1 MPRQRTGDESVR
13 ARLVAAAQ
21 GVLQREGLPA
31 VTVRRVAAEAGLS
44 VGVLYNHFRDA
55 DDLVASA
62 LMEQLTA
69 VGTDVAEGSAS
80 TDLAAYATL
89 LLEQMRASMPI
100 GVSLLSR
107 PSLRNRIREHSGGVS
122 QPVLGTALLDALL
135 AAQRSG
141 TIGKDVDVEGVVLGV
156 TTLVHGVALVELFS
170 AQPTSREGLQ
180 RLLAP
185 YQDALQVKATKPVR
199 QR

>member
-62 LMEQLTA
+62 LMSQLSA
-69 VGTDVAEGSAS
+69 VGADVAQGSLS
-80 TDLAAYATL
+80 TDLTAYAEL

-100 GVSLLSR
+100 GVSLLNR
-107 PSLRNRIREHSGGVS
+107 PSLRARTPKPTGGG
-122 QPVLGTALLDALL
+122 PPRGP
-135 AAQRSG
+135 R
-141 TIGKDVDVEGVVLGV
+141 
-156 TTLVHGVALVELFS
+156 
-170 AQPTSREGLQ
+170 
-180 RLLAP
+180 
-185 YQDALQVKATKPVR
+185 
-199 QR
+199 